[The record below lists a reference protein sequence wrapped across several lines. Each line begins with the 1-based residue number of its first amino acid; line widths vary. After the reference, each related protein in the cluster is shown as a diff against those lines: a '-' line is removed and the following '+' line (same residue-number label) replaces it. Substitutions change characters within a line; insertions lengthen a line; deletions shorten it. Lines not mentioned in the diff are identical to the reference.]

1 MKREA
6 IRELAHLMIKSKWK
20 KKGCAMFL
28 QMTLNNTYQKAQD
41 YIKKMEEI
49 GILRTF
55 EEANNSVVINDRLI
69 KKSINPINKII
80 DEYFDAEE
88 EE

>member
-1 MKREA
+1 
-6 IRELAHLMIKSKWK
+6 
-20 KKGCAMFL
+20 MFL
-28 QMTLNNTYQKAQD
+28 QMTLNITYQTAQD

-55 EEANNSVVINDRLI
+55 EEANNSVIINDRLI

-80 DEYFDAEE
+80 DEYFDADEE
-88 EE
+88 E

>member
-1 MKREA
+1 
-6 IRELAHLMIKSKWK
+6 
-20 KKGCAMFL
+20 MFL
-28 QMTLNNTYQKAQD
+28 QMTLNITYQTAQD

-55 EEANNSVVINDRLI
+55 EEANNSVVINERLI

>member
-1 MKREA
+1 
-6 IRELAHLMIKSKWK
+6 
-20 KKGCAMFL
+20 MFL
-28 QMTLNNTYQKAQD
+28 QMTLNITYQTAQD

>member
-1 MKREA
+1 
-6 IRELAHLMIKSKWK
+6 
-20 KKGCAMFL
+20 MFL
-28 QMTLNNTYQKAQD
+28 QMTLNITYQTAQD

-80 DEYFDAEE
+80 DEYFDADEE
-88 EE
+88 E